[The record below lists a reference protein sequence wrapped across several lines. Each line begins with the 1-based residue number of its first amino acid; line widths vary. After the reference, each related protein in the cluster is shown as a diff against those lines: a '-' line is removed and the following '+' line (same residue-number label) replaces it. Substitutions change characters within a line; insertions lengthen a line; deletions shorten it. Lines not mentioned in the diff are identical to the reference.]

1 MINSHSNRPPDT
13 LLILGTDASGKNHI
27 ANLIVRILEK
37 SGYGI
42 EKREGWFSE
51 KASDAVSSEDKG
63 FIDLLIEKMVLITF
77 PLTQYMMPFLLTLLI
92 KRDLN
97 RFGKTG
103 KTDKKVI
110 VISHSALRVLAF
122 YLGHKFYNEETIKIP
137 HYLRIALRAIK
148 PATQAN
154 TIVLDIA
161 PEIRHHRIAHR
172 EKHGKMDN
180 FDHYMAQDT
189 IRSERIES
197 FLVWLAKTYLDA
209 VIIENNDLND
219 AELINLIEA
228 AFYRFQNN

>member
-1 MINSHSNRPPDT
+1 MKNVYLNLPPNT

-27 ANLIVRILEK
+27 TNLITCLLEQ
-37 SGYGI
+37 SGYGV

-63 FIDLLIEKMVLITF
+63 FIALLIEKVFLTTF

-97 RFGKTG
+97 KFVKTG

-122 YLGHKFYNEETIKIP
+122 YLGHQFYCEEKIKMP
-137 HYLRIALRAIK
+137 HYLKIALKAIRPTTLAK
-148 PATQAN
+148 

-161 PEIRHHRIAHR
+161 PEIRNQRIAHR
-172 EKHGKMDN
+172 AKQGKVDN
-180 FDHYMAQDT
+180 FDRYMAQDT

-197 FLVWLAKTYLDA
+197 FLVWLAKNYLDA

-219 AELINLIEA
+219 AELAKQIQA
-228 AFYRFQNN
+228 AFYKFAS